1 MRDCAEGHRAGQ
13 PGQTQDRRRTT
24 TKAAKRLL
32 FVLLLL
38 LLPVVITFVVG
49 LGTVCGHGRA
59 ELRCTVLCLA
69 GRAIDCPWIN
79 KTHFNRTVA
88 EHTRSRTRSPVTLHT
103 LLWFVSYSGARRRG
117 VKEFPLQEITNNES
131 PSLITSLSF
140 LIISTL

>member
-59 ELRCTVLCLA
+59 ELRCASLARQLTVLGSIKRISTELWQSTHAA
-69 GRAIDCPWIN
+69 GQGARSLYTPCCGSSA
-79 KTHFNRTVA
+79 TVA
-88 EHTRSRTRSPVTLHT
+88 HVEGGLKSSLCKKLQTMSP
-103 LLWFVSYSGARRRG
+103 
-117 VKEFPLQEITNNES
+117 PL
-131 PSLITSLSF
+131 
-140 LIISTL
+140 

>member
-59 ELRCTVLCLA
+59 ELRCAVLCLA
-69 GRAIDCPWIN
+69 GPAIDCPWIN

-88 EHTRSRTRSPVTLHT
+88 EHTTAGQ
-103 LLWFVSYSGARRRG
+103 GAR
-117 VKEFPLQEITNNES
+117 
-131 PSLITSLSF
+131 SLYTPCCGSSA
-140 LIISTL
+140 TVAHVEGG